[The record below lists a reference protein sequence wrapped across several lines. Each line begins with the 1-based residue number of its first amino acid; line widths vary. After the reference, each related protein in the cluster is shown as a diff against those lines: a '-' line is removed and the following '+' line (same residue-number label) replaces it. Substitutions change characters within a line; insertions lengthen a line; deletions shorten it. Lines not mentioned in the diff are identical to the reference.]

1 MPLTFYNPYAI
12 ATTSVLGGFLFGTD
26 ITSVSAFL
34 DVDSYLDYFH
44 HPDDTTQGGIT
55 ASMPAGAFI
64 GALIAGPVSNR
75 VGRKKSIIMSTAFW
89 IVGCVLSCASQDVA
103 MLIVSRI
110 IKGVCVGWTSSQVPV
125 YLAEQS
131 PKAIRGRLVGAQQFA
146 ITIGILVMFYVS
158 YGCSFLDGVG
168 AFRLAW
174 GLQIIPGAIL
184 GLMMPFLPESTRW
197 LAGRDRFEEAEEIIA
212 RIHSLPVDSP
222 EVQEE
227 MEEIREA
234 VRLERESAEIGYM
247 DLFRPQLLSR
257 TIAGVC
263 IQMWSQMCGMNV
275 MMYYIVYVF
284 QMAGL
289 TGNTNLISSSIQ
301 YVINF
306 AMTIPAVMW
315 VDKWGRRPTLLVGS
329 ALMAIFLF
337 ATAGLLASDGYYVA
351 GGVDGNA
358 DIRWTIN
365 GAPSK
370 GVIACSYLFVA
381 SYAITWGPVGWIY
394 ISEIFPRSV
403 RAQGC
408 GLATATNWIFNFAL
422 AFFVPPAFRNIQ
434 WKTYIIFAV
443 FCVASFIQVFLT
455 FHETKGR
462 SLEEIGDLFE
472 ASIIA
477 FGAQKKIARKHAI
490 DDKKQDDSMS
500 DHKGTT
506 EKATP

>member
-1 MPLTFYNPYAI
+1 MPFTVYNPYAI
-12 ATTSVLGGFLFGTD
+12 AATAVLGGFLFGSD
-26 ITSVSAFL
+26 MTSVSAFL

-64 GALIAGPVSNR
+64 GALVAGPISNR
-75 VGRKKSIIMSTAFW
+75 LGRKKSISFSTIFW
-89 IVGCVLSCASQDVA
+89 IVGCALSSASQDVA
-103 MLIVSRI
+103 MLVVSRV
-110 IKGVCVGWTSSQVPV
+110 IKGICVGWTSSQVPV

-131 PKAIRGRLVGAQQFA
+131 PKAIRGRLVGAQQLA
-146 ITIGILVMFYVS
+146 ITVGLLVMFYVS

-184 GLMMPFLPESTRW
+184 GLMMQFLPESSRW
-197 LAGRDRFEEAEEIIA
+197 LAGHDRFEEAEEVIA
-212 RIHSLPVDSP
+212 RIHNLPMDSP

-234 VRLERESAEIGYM
+234 IRIERESAEIGYM
-247 DLFRPQLLSR
+247 DLFRWKLLSR
-257 TIAGVC
+257 TIAGISV
-263 IQMWSQMCGMNV
+263 QVWSQLCGMNV

-289 TGNTNLISSSIQ
+289 SGNTNLISSSIE
-301 YVINF
+301 YVITF
-306 AMTIPAVMW
+306 VMTIPAVIW

-329 ALMAIFLF
+329 AFMAIFLF
-337 ATAGLLASDGYYVA
+337 ATAGLLASDGYYVPD
-351 GGVDGNA
+351 GVADNA

-381 SYAITWGPVGWIY
+381 SFAITWGPVSWIY
-394 ISEIFPRSV
+394 ISEIFPRSI
-403 RAQGC
+403 RAQGS
-408 GLATATNWIFNFAL
+408 GVATSTNWIFNFAL
-422 AFFVPPAFRNIQ
+422 AFFVPPAFKNIQ

-443 FCVASFIQVFLT
+443 FCVASFIQVFFT

-462 SLEEIGDLFE
+462 SLEEISDLFE
-472 ASIIA
+472 ARAWWTCVIITRNKL
-477 FGAQKKIARKHAI
+477 FIGVGACN
-490 DDKKQDDSMS
+490 
-500 DHKGTT
+500 
-506 EKATP
+506 